1 MKESFAYTFLDLYLT
16 HSKEIYQQDIEYI
29 VAGHERFVLYEIY
42 RRHHEGIEPFN
53 LFWIEKTLGL
63 SFPTVKKMVKKLV
76 AFGYIEIKQSL
87 KDKRNKQLFPTDKLI
102 NGIEAYEGLKESLL
116 KKAIS
121 AKKNL
126 LDFDKES
133 IKIFANDIKEFRKDL
148 IE

>member
-1 MKESFAYTFLDLYLT
+1 
-16 HSKEIYQQDIEYI
+16 
-29 VAGHERFVLYEIY
+29 
-42 RRHHEGIEPFN
+42 
-53 LFWIEKTLGL
+53 
-63 SFPTVKKMVKKLV
+63 MVKKLV